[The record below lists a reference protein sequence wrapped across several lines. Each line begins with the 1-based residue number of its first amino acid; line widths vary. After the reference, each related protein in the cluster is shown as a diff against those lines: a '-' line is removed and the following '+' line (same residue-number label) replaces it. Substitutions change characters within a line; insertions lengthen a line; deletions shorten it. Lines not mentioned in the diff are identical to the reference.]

1 MKYFSTQRPLTPGSF
16 PKSMI
21 NPVMNVVNFD
31 QKTFCEEIGRDA
43 WGYVEYARALDPDV
57 AKGYEL
63 TPMPTKM
70 KKLHFV
76 GVDSWRCEVYED
88 DDGKLWKYNEPGEM
102 PRERHDTLYTSTGNN
117 INGEPCWPMHPDYD
131 YEIVEKV

>member
-1 MKYFSTQRPLTPGSF
+1 MKYFSTQRPLVPGAF

-57 AKGYEL
+57 AKDYEL

-70 KKLHFV
+70 KRLHFV
-76 GVDSWRCEVYED
+76 GVDSWDREVYED
-88 DDGKLWKYNEPGEM
+88 ENGKIWKYSEYGEM
-102 PRERHDTLYTSTGNN
+102 PRERHDTLYTSTGNDFD
-117 INGEPCWPMHPDYD
+117 GEPCWPMNPDYD